1 MNSWGETVWENYGKQ
16 AKSKC
21 ERRVSNWWIH
31 VRKRG
36 VTLNVYIY
44 VQGGGGGVEKSV
56 IRYVRTNGWRQK
68 YVSEHFLCIGL
79 AKYTRALPPARK
91 MLLFPSVIIT
101 IIYPMR
107 ELEFRNFRYLL
118 AGLST
123 EALAELYWVITL
135 GVFEKINSI
144 YFQGISLVFSR
155 IRRPSQN

>member
-1 MNSWGETVWENYGKQ
+1 MRKLWQTSKVKMWEESVKLMNSRTQKRGY
-16 AKSKC
+16 SKC
-21 ERRVSNWWIH
+21 VHIRT
-31 VRKRG
+31 RG
-36 VTLNVYIY
+36 RGRGWKI
-44 VQGGGGGVEKSV
+44 GH
-56 IRYVRTNGWRQK
+56 RYVRTNAWPQK
-68 YVSEHFLCIGL
+68 YVLEYFLCIGL